1 MKNPKTAEERR
12 EYQRLYRI
20 RHKERLRE
28 IANTE
33 AARRKAAYYQVEYA
47 LNPVRIKY
55 RNEVRAVQNERN
67 RIRMR
72 ERRIRAKAAKAK
84 AEGVES

>member
-20 RHKERLRE
+20 RHKERLKE
-28 IANTE
+28 LASTDE
-33 AARRKAAYYQVEYA
+33 AKQKAKEYHVEYA
-47 LNPVRIKY
+47 LNPARIEY
-55 RNEVRAVQNERN
+55 RNATRAAQNERN
-67 RIRMR
+67 RIYMR

-84 AEGVES
+84 GVEA